1 LENIELPTMTDFPLI
16 YVIILTWNGKA
27 DTLDCLQSLQNS
39 TYPNARILVVDNA
52 SDDGTAEAVRS
63 SFPNVELIRN
73 DSNLRF
79 AGGNNLGI
87 EYSLR
92 QGAEYV
98 LLLNNDTVVNRDFLT
113 PLVQKAEEDKQ
124 IGIVGPKIY
133 YNESRRIWFAGG
145 RIEWWRGRIS
155 HVGIR
160 EADAHQYDTPR
171 EVDYITG
178 CCMLVKREVIDDV
191 GTLDE
196 RFYLYCEEVDWCIR
210 THRAGYKVVYVPSS
224 HIWHKVSASSG
235 GHLSWFKNW
244 NKLKSQL
251 RLMARYARWY
261 HWFTIPA
268 AMMLNVIVSAW
279 GALLRRDTMG

>member
-1 LENIELPTMTDFPLI
+1 MTEFPLI
-16 YVIILTWNGKA
+16 YVIVLTWNGKA
-27 DTLDCLQSLQNS
+27 DTLECLRSLQNLA
-39 TYPNARILVVDNA
+39 YPNARILVVDNA

-63 SFPNVELIRN
+63 SFPYVELICN

-79 AGGNNLGI
+79 AGGNNAGI

-92 QGAEYV
+92 RGADYV
-98 LLLNNDTVVNRDFLT
+98 LLLNNDTVVDLDFLT

-133 YNESRRIWFAGG
+133 YHGESKRIWFAGG
-145 RIEWWRGRIS
+145 RIEWWKGWVS
-155 HVGIR
+155 HIGIR
-160 EADAHQYDTPR
+160 ETDTHEYDTVR

-178 CCMLVKREVIDDV
+178 CCMLVKREVIKAV

-196 RFYLYCEEVDWCIR
+196 KFYLYGEDVDWCIR
-210 THRAGYKVVYVPSS
+210 ARRAGYKTVCIPSS

-251 RLMARYARWY
+251 RLVARYARWY
-261 HWFTIPA
+261 HWSTIPA
-268 AMMLNVIVSAW
+268 TLTFEVILSAAR
-279 GALLRRDTMG
+279 ALFKRDKTS